1 MVIANFTQDEKT
13 KYVEGLDQYDYG
25 QVLRIQ
31 GLNLPTAVEIHFGLD
46 ETGGT
51 TVSLSLIHI

>member
-1 MVIANFTQDEKT
+1 MVIANFLENK
-13 KYVEGLDQYDYG
+13 KVKRIVGLDQYDYG

-31 GLNLPTAVEIHFGLD
+31 GLKLPTAVEIHFGLE

-51 TVSLSLIHI
+51 NKLV